1 MFAERLHR
9 ARKASGLS
17 MKALGEQAGVSAN
30 AVKKYEHGD
39 AMPTSA
45 NLIKIAKALDVRAEY
60 FFRPTKVSLG
70 NVEYRKRASTPK
82 KLVAKINEH
91 VVEQAERWTE
101 LLDLYSDSI
110 QPIPSFSLPKSLP
123 EKISSYD
130 EVELLASEIRSQWQ
144 LGTNPIPDMIDLLE
158 SHGVMVI
165 STGLEGSDKFDGL
178 AGEVAG
184 FPMVVVSANKPGDRQ
199 RFTLAHELGH
209 LVIKG
214 RAPDLDEEKACNRF
228 AGAFLLPK
236 ESLVGHIGDLRHAL
250 EAQELYLLKHEFGI
264 SMMAILMRLT
274 DCQIITAYQ
283 KKNYYIA
290 WSKWRKTE
298 PGEQY
303 PAENTFLF
311 KQLVYRALGEEYI
324 GESKAAELLKMSL
337 SSFHRERKFELVDE
351 AAD

>member
-1 MFAERLHR
+1 MFAERLQR

-17 MKALGEQAGVSAN
+17 MKALGKQIGLSAN

-39 AMPTSA
+39 TMPTSA

-60 FFRPTKVSLG
+60 FFRPTQVSLG
-70 NVEYRKRASTPK
+70 NVEYRKRASTSK
-82 KLVAKINEH
+82 ALVAKITEH
-91 VVEQAERWTE
+91 VLEQAERWTE
-101 LLDLYSDSI
+101 LLDFYSDAI
-110 QPIPSFSLPKSLP
+110 KPIPSFSLPLSLP
-123 EKISSYD
+123 QKVSSYE
-130 EVELLASEIRSQWQ
+130 EVELLAGAIRTEWK
-144 LGTNPIPDMIDLLE
+144 LGANPIPDMIDTLE

-165 STGLEGSDKFDGL
+165 STGLEGSEKFDGL
-178 AGEVAG
+178 AGEVSG
-184 FPMVVVSANKPGDRQ
+184 IPMVVVSANKPGDRQ

-209 LVIKG
+209 LVING

-236 ESLVGHIGDLRHAL
+236 ESLVGQIGESRHAL

-264 SMMAILMRLT
+264 SMMAILMRLA
-274 DCQIITAYQ
+274 DCQVITANQ

-324 GESKAAELLKMSL
+324 GESKAAELLQMSL
-337 SSFHRERKFELVDE
+337 SSFHRERQFELVDE
-351 AAD
+351 AVN